1 VRVWTQP
8 VLRVGALRQS
18 QPGVLE
24 AGDELS
30 PALFK
35 AGSMDIDRPG
45 GGGRTVAL
53 NPIEMHADM
62 RRFGGSVCQRN
73 RLPER
78 GAGLRGATK
87 LRK

>member
-1 VRVWTQP
+1 
-8 VLRVGALRQS
+8 
-18 QPGVLE
+18 
-24 AGDELS
+24 
-30 PALFK
+30 
-35 AGSMDIDRPG
+35 MDIARPG